1 MSERRSSLAPHVTN
15 GLPTPTPTPA
25 SPGRRRLL
33 LGLALAPVAS
43 SPPILA
49 RALAAPAA
57 APVVL
62 GFDLAAEASISASC
76 ICIFDASGR
85 LRVVFGSFDDTP

>member
-1 MSERRSSLAPHVTN
+1 MSERRSLLAPHVAN
-15 GLPTPTPTPA
+15 GLPTPAPA

-33 LGLALAPVAS
+33 LGLALSPVAS
-43 SPPILA
+43 CAPILA

-62 GFDLAAEASISASC
+62 GVDLAAEVSVSAGC
-76 ICIFDASGR
+76 ICFFDAAGR
-85 LRVVFGSFDDTP
+85 LRVVFGELSAFP